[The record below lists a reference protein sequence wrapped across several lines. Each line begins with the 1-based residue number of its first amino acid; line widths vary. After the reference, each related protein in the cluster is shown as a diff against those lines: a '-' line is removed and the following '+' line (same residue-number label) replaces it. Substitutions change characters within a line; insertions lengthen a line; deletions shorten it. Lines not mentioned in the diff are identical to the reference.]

1 MKMNRITRDG
11 RRRRSAGDFR
21 RAVTVGRTIAVKR
34 IWVGGLLLLVGSLG
48 ASPARAAAPGVA
60 PASVRTV
67 HPSPT
72 FERSQPTDEARP
84 DPQAASLTYEAP
96 LRLQAVAG
104 GGSAGA
110 SALLEGSAGQI
121 GSAVLVGAAFRI
133 DAGFWP
139 AARAVVFIDGFETGD
154 PSSWSAA
161 VP

>member
-1 MKMNRITRDG
+1 L
-11 RRRRSAGDFR
+11 AGDLR
-21 RAVTVGRTIAVKR
+21 RTATVGRKIAVKR
-34 IWVGGLLLLVGSLG
+34 FWVGSLLLLAGSFG
-48 ASPARAAAPGVA
+48 ANPARATEPGVV

-67 HPSPT
+67 PLSPA
-72 FERSQPTDEARP
+72 FESSQPTDEVRP
-84 DPQAASLTYEAP
+84 DPQAAALAYEVP

-121 GSAVLVGAAFRI
+121 GSTLLVGAAFRL

-154 PSSWSAA
+154 PSNWSQQT
-161 VP
+161 P